1 MGYPGVDMKI
11 RITRKRLYD
20 LLVLV
25 GTAAAAAA
33 LLRWPQEA
41 VGAARDGLALCF
53 DVLVPSLFPYF
64 VLSSL
69 LVGTGVARE
78 LGSLAEPVMRRLF
91 RVSGVSAPALI
102 LGFIGG
108 YPVGAKTVIAL
119 HRNGELSRVETE
131 RLLAFCNNSGPAFI
145 LGVAGAGV
153 FSSSRIGLLLY
164 LAHVLASLIVGLLF
178 RRWGGENAARERLRS
193 HADTETRSFSVAFT
207 GSVRSSF
214 RSMIDLCGFVVFFT
228 VLIRILLISGLIPA
242 AADALG
248 KLISPLG
255 CDAAWAERLITGTI
269 ELTSGVWSLREAGT
283 AASSVA
289 MAAFM
294 LGWAGVSV
302 HCQTLSYIS
311 DSDLSAGTYVIGK
324 LLHGVISAGII
335 GLISR
340 LRLLDVPAA
349 AYLAEEVR
357 SLASLH
363 FLTALTVSLCTAGGL
378 FVSGSALV
386 RYGKWRMAQRKRNG
400 SPGA

>member
-1 MGYPGVDMKI
+1 MRIG
-11 RITRKRLYD
+11 ITRKRIFD
-20 LLVLV
+20 LLVIA
-25 GTAAAAAA
+25 GTAAVSAA

-69 LVGTGVARE
+69 LVSTGVARE
-78 LGSLAEPVMRRLF
+78 LGHLAEPVMRRLF
-91 RVSGVSAPALI
+91 RVSGASAPALI

-119 HRNGELSRVETE
+119 HKNGELSRVETE

-153 FSSSRIGLLLY
+153 FSSGRVGLLLY
-164 LAHVLASLIVGLLF
+164 LAHILASLLVGFLF
-178 RRWGGENAARERLRS
+178 RRWGGNKTPQERLRVRGNG
-193 HADTETRSFSVAFT
+193 ETPGFAGAFT
-207 GSVRSSF
+207 GSVRTSF
-214 RSMIDLCGFVVFFT
+214 RSVIDLSGFVVFFT
-228 VLIRILLISGLIPA
+228 VLIRVLLLSGMIPS

-248 KLISPLG
+248 RILSPFG
-255 CDAAWAERLITGTI
+255 CDAAWAERLITGMI

-311 DSDLSAGTYVIGK
+311 DSDLSAGTYVLGK
-324 LLHGVISAGII
+324 LLHGLISAGII

-349 AYLAEEVR
+349 AYLAEEVK
-357 SLASLH
+357 SLASLN
-363 FLTALTVSLCTAGGL
+363 FISALAVSMCTAGGL

-386 RYGKWRMAQRKRNG
+386 RYGRWRRDQGKRIG
-400 SPGA
+400 SAGP